1 MRTSLGPEDYIG
13 QMEKYDD
20 PQEFSQVIPIRAVPC
35 ILDDSSDKAVSFDA
49 NAVLF
54 DHQGYK
60 ISASGDQEPY
70 IFSEKVPLLDSPLQA
85 SSVIQPKSNQ

>member
-35 ILDDSSDKAVSFDA
+35 ILDDSSDKAVVSFDA
-49 NAVLF
+49 HAVLIN
-54 DHQGYK
+54 HQ
-60 ISASGDQEPY
+60 
-70 IFSEKVPLLDSPLQA
+70 
-85 SSVIQPKSNQ
+85 